1 MDSRKKKLFLGKF
14 RHNLKNPVNAILG
27 YSEMLIEDCE
37 DENLEILIDDLEKLY
52 GAGKEILAAIENNF
66 SDQLLSL
73 ENKNISEI
81 GKQTELDIR
90 TPLNTIIGYSELIME
105 DNPNVAIETFHSDI
119 QKIIDS
125 GRLLEKELSSIIAF
139 DLNSLDISENNHL
152 ANENVNLLE
161 DVLKSIQ
168 PLDENDKKSKIS
180 GKILAVD
187 DNINNTSLLKKRME
201 KKGHE
206 VITANDGK
214 EALVELLKSNNDI
227 DVVLLDIIMP
237 KMNGFEVLKY
247 IRNDKRLFDLPVI
260 MISSMDDTDSIF
272 RCIEFGADDY
282 VKKPFDN
289 AILEARIN
297 TSIERRQLRE
307 KEKKLLIELQEER
320 KKSENLLLNILPR
333 KIADRLKT
341 GEVTIADKHEN
352 VTILFADLVSFTP
365 QAKDLSAQKL
375 VGILNS
381 IFKRFDVSADLYDI
395 EKIKTIGDSYF
406 AVGGL
411 KTNPKDG
418 AKKVI
423 QFAREMILIIKEI
436 NNFVEEMNLEIRVG
450 VHTGDVVAGVIGKNK
465 FAYDLW
471 GSTVNMANRL
481 ETTSENGKIHIS
493 EETKHLLGEYFS
505 YIPRKRVDIKGIGI
519 IDTYFIMNENN
530 SQKIPDKR
538 KKRII

>member
-1 MDSRKKKLFLGKF
+1 MDSRTKKVYLGKA

-37 DENLEILIDDLEKLY
+37 DEGLHSVVEDLGKLY
-52 GAGKEILAAIENNF
+52 FAGKDILTAIETNF
-66 SDQLLSL
+66 SDQSLSL
-73 ENKNISEI
+73 AKKKISDI

-90 TPLNTIIGYSELIME
+90 TPLNTIIGYSELIIE
-105 DNPNVAIETFHSDI
+105 DNPNIRIETFHSDI

-125 GRLLEKELSSIIAF
+125 GRNLEKELSSIITF
-139 DLNSLDISENNHL
+139 DVSSLNISKDNHST
-152 ANENVNLLE
+152 NKNVSLLE

-168 PLDENDKKSKIS
+168 PLDKDDKKSKIS
-180 GKILAVD
+180 GRILAVD

-201 KKGHE
+201 KKGHQ

-214 EALVELLKSNNDI
+214 EALIELLNSDNDI

-289 AILEARIN
+289 SILEARIN
-297 TSIERRQLRE
+297 TSIEKRQLRE
-307 KEKKLLIELQEER
+307 KEKTLLIELQEER
-320 KKSENLLLNILPR
+320 KKSDNLLLNILPR

-418 AKKVI
+418 ARKVI
-423 QFAREMILIIKEI
+423 QFSKEMILIIKEI

-493 EETKHLLGEYFS
+493 TETKEILGNSFTYTTREK
-505 YIPRKRVDIKGIGI
+505 INIKGIGETR
-519 IDTYFIMNENN
+519 TYFIN
-530 SQKIPDKR
+530 D
-538 KKRII
+538 

>member
-1 MDSRKKKLFLGKF
+1 MDSRTKKVYLGKA

-37 DENLEILIDDLEKLY
+37 DNGLTNVIKDLEKLY
-52 GAGKEILAAIENNF
+52 FAGKDILTAIENNF
-66 SDQLLSL
+66 SDQSL
-73 ENKNISEI
+73 NLGDKNISEI

-90 TPLNTIIGYSELIME
+90 TPLNTIIGYSELIIE
-105 DNPNVAIETFHSDI
+105 DNPNIDIDTFQSDI

-125 GRLLEKELSSIIAF
+125 GRLLETELSSIISF
-139 DLNSLDISENNHL
+139 DLNLLSISENNYT
-152 ANENVNLLE
+152 ENNKVNLLE
-161 DVLKSIQ
+161 DVLNSIQ
-168 PLDENDKKSKIS
+168 PLDKNDKKSKIS
-180 GKILAVD
+180 GRILAVD

-206 VITANDGK
+206 VITANNGK
-214 EALVELLKSNNDI
+214 EALVELLKVNNNI

-247 IRNDKRLFDLPVI
+247 IRNDKRMFDLPVI

-289 AILEARIN
+289 SILEARIN
-297 TSIERRQLRE
+297 TSIEKRQLRE
-307 KEKKLLIELQEER
+307 KEKRLLIDLKEER
-320 KKSENLLLNILPR
+320 EKSDNLLLNILPR

-341 GEVTIADKHEN
+341 GEVTIADKHKN
-352 VTILFADLVSFTP
+352 VTILFADLVNFTP

-375 VGILNS
+375 VGILNL

-411 KTNPKDG
+411 KTNPEDG
-418 AKKVI
+418 ARKVI
-423 QFAREMILIIKEI
+423 QFAKEMILIIKEI
-436 NNFVEEMNLEIRVG
+436 NNSVKEMNLEIRVG
-450 VHTGDVVAGVIGKNK
+450 VHTGNVVAGVIGKNK

-493 EETKHLLGEYFS
+493 KETKENLGDLFKYV
-505 YIPRKRVDIKGIGI
+505 KREKINIKGIGETR
-519 IDTYFIMNENN
+519 TYFIN
-530 SQKIPDKR
+530 D
-538 KKRII
+538 

>member
-1 MDSRKKKLFLGKF
+1 MDSRKKKVFLAKA

-37 DENLEILIDDLEKLY
+37 DENLIYLIVDLKKLLY
-52 GAGKEILAAIENNF
+52 AGKDILSAIETNF
-66 SDQLLSL
+66 SDQTLSIA
-73 ENKNISEI
+73 EKKISEI

-90 TPLNTIIGYSELIME
+90 TPLNTIIGFSELIIE
-105 DNPNVAIETFHSDI
+105 DNPNIGIENFHSDI
-119 QKIIDS
+119 KKIIDS
-125 GRLLEKELSSIIAF
+125 GRLLEKELSSIIKF
-139 DLNSLDISENNHL
+139 DLNSLNTLENNDL
-152 ANENVNLLE
+152 GNENFNILE

-168 PLDENDKKSKIS
+168 PLDKNDKKSKIF
-180 GKILAVD
+180 GRILAVD
-187 DNINNTSLLKKRME
+187 DNINNTSLLKKRLE
-201 KKGHE
+201 KKGHS

-214 EALVELLKSNNDI
+214 EALSALLKKENNI

-272 RCIEFGADDY
+272 RCIEYGADDY

-307 KEKKLLIELQEER
+307 KEKILLMELQIER
-320 KKSENLLLNILPR
+320 EKSDNLLLNILPR
-333 KIADRLKT
+333 KIADRLKK

-352 VTILFADLVSFTP
+352 VTILFADLVNFTP

-375 VGILNS
+375 VSILNS

-411 KTNPKDG
+411 KTKPEEG
-418 AKKVI
+418 ARKVI
-423 QFAREMILIIKEI
+423 QFAIEMILIIKEI
-436 NNFVEEMNLEIRVG
+436 NNIVEEMNLEIRVG
-450 VHTGDVVAGVIGKNK
+450 VHTGNVVAGVIGKNK

-471 GSTVNMANRL
+471 GSTVNMASRL
-481 ETTSENGKIHIS
+481 ESTSGNGKIQIS
-493 EETKHLLGEYFS
+493 KETKEILGKSFEY
-505 YIPRKRVDIKGIGI
+505 IEREKIDIKGIGKTK
-519 IDTYFIMNENN
+519 TYFIIN
-530 SQKIPDKR
+530 
-538 KKRII
+538 